1 MRDNPRRLESIQ
13 EGPIEDLEPAVNDG
27 RREAVVSLRGAKS
40 PEDLKA
46 VLRAVQDRFAGQAWA
61 LQEAAG
67 WATRH
72 REWKLLADLARELV
86 EVYPTLADGYRAGAV
101 CLMQT
106 RQFTEAE
113 ALLRQAMANLG
124 PVAWAM
130 ADHARLARMQADWH
144 EARRRWEAY
153 RLACPDR
160 PEGYVEGAIALRGLA
175 EFDLADAL
183 LGQAAGL
190 FPNHA
195 GVLDQ
200 FARVAQGRRD
210 WVECDR
216 RWQLAR
222 AACPGDKT
230 IALAHAESPARGL
243 FHGKRDWDEA
253 FRRFDA
259 LHAAF
264 PDLAEGYIA
273 HLRNLCK
280 AKRYER
286 ASEVAT
292 AAIARLPDDVGV
304 VLAVAQISEACGKLQ
319 EAAAHYQRAC
329 DAFPASHAAPVRL
342 AATLAKLGRTTEAD
356 ALCEAAIE
364 RFPAQPEVFCEYAE
378 LAMLRHDW
386 AVAHD
391 RWAEAAG
398 RFPFDPHIRKRLHHA
413 SLALADSAGQHA
425 ASPVTAAQGR
435 RSDAPMTLAEL
446 ISCFESLGGTR
457 QGCEFGLVQRALGAE
472 PLGLLR
478 WMHITLD
485 GLVAC
490 LETDFEGVGTP
501 AQTELGFLTGMQ
513 AERNE
518 VGDDPE
524 YVMTDRRYRMSG
536 HTFTRPS
543 QIPFEKM
550 FAQSCRR
557 MAFLR
562 RKLLDDLAAGEK
574 IFVFKLGD
582 RVLSDDELDRLY
594 RALRRHGDTTLLYV
608 RSRTDTHPSGSAE
621 LVKPGLIVGYIERFS
636 VDEDDVLRAPDLPAW
651 TSICKEAW
659 RLVKKRKHVLF

>member
-1 MRDNPRRLESIQ
+1 
-13 EGPIEDLEPAVNDG
+13 V
-27 RREAVVSLRGAKS
+27 
-40 PEDLKA
+40 
-46 VLRAVQDRFAGQAWA
+46 
-61 LQEAAG
+61 
-67 WATRH
+67 
-72 REWKLLADLARELV
+72 
-86 EVYPTLADGYRAGAV
+86 ADGYRAGARALHAIGRHDEAEQFSIRAARQFPDEAWPLAEAAQAAQSRGAWAKATETAAALRARFPTDETGYRV
-101 CLMQT
+101 GAFCLMQS
-106 RQFTEAE
+106 RQFIEAE
-113 ALLRQAMANLG
+113 ALLRQAMVTLG
-124 PVAWAM
+124 PLAWAM
-130 ADHARLARMQADWH
+130 ADHARLARLQANWQ

-153 RLACPDR
+153 RLAYPDQ

-175 EFDLADAL
+175 EFDLGDAL
-183 LGQAAGL
+183 LGQADQL

-195 GVLDQ
+195 GVLNQ
-200 FARVAQGRRD
+200 YARVAQGRRD

-216 RWQLAR
+216 RWHLAR
-222 AACPGDKT
+222 AACPGDTT

-243 FHGKRDWDEA
+243 FDGKRDWDEA

-259 LHAAF
+259 LHAAL

-273 HLRNLCK
+273 HLRYLRS

-286 ASEVAT
+286 ACEVAT

-304 VLAVAQISEACGKLQ
+304 VLAVAQIAEACGKLQ
-319 EAAAHYQRAC
+319 EAADQYQRAC
-329 DAFPASHAAPVRL
+329 ASFPASHTAPIRL
-342 AATLAKLGRTTEAD
+342 AATLARLGRATEAD
-356 ALCEAAIE
+356 TLCETAIE
-364 RFPAQPEVFCEYAE
+364 RFPSQPEVFCEYAE

-391 RWAEAAG
+391 RWSEAASK
-398 RFPFDPHIRKRLHHA
+398 FPFDPHIRKRLHHA
-413 SLALADSAGQHA
+413 SLALAESADPADMHFAGQHG

-435 RSDAPMTLAEL
+435 RSDAPMTLADL
-446 ISCFESLGGTR
+446 IACFESLGGTR

-490 LETDFEGVGTP
+490 LETDFEGVGT
-501 AQTELGFLTGMQ
+501 AEQTEIGFLTGMQ

-524 YVMTDRRYRMSG
+524 YVVSDRRYRMSG

-574 IFVFKLGD
+574 IFVFKLGE
-582 RVLSDDELDRLY
+582 RVLSDDELERLY

-608 RSRTDTHPSGSAE
+608 RARTGTHPSGSAE

-651 TSICKEAW
+651 TSICKQAW
-659 RLVKKRKHVLF
+659 RLRFGEHQTSDAKEELLF